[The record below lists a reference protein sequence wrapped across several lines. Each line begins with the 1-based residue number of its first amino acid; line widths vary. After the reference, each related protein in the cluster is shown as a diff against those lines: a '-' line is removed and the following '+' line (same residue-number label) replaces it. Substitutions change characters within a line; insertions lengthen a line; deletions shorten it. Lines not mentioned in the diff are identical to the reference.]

1 MRINVTPQQLN
12 CFLRISEAGSFSAAA
27 KQLGVSQPALSRTI
41 RLMEEALGTRLF
53 DRDTRNVALTPAG
66 SELRPIAE
74 RLLAEFQGAFGELA
88 QFIAGR
94 EGRVTIA
101 ALPSIAAM
109 LLPTAIA
116 AMSDPPGCRD
126 HDP

>member
-116 AMSDPPGCRD
+116 AMK
-126 HDP
+126 